1 VKKILFSLLVLTF
14 YSAASFAEEDLC
26 EFFMYCPG
34 ASSKS
39 SGGKS
44 LPSVIISG
52 SLNPSTLSK
61 IKGFGVEAVLQP
73 NNSPGYGIVTGTGK
87 VGALVSSSQE
97 NTFFGNRSIE
107 LDFDTYNRYED
118 DKRYKNNKYSFAAG
132 FGVINGKNFALDL
145 GFSGI
150 YNKDTSRLNPGV
162 GITGNLYVLT
172 FGYTIYRDDTKIT
185 FNDQFDPQTGIPYSV
200 LFNSPTYE
208 ETFTGSAIMLGL
220 KLGDVFFDYSIIKT
234 KYDFY
239 QEDTQI
245 KILSGSYGYKK
256 FLFNLAFRNEESPN
270 LKYADHMMVDER
282 VKKDVYVGMQYS
294 AFKHVLLGAAYN
306 RFLLNDVSA
315 SVVLSF

>member
-1 VKKILFSLLVLTF
+1 
-14 YSAASFAEEDLC
+14 
-26 EFFMYCPG
+26 MYCPG

-44 LPSVIISG
+44 LPSAIISG

-61 IKGFGVEAVLQP
+61 IKGFGVEAVFQP
-73 NNSPGYGIVTGTGK
+73 DNGPGYGIVTGTGK

-118 DKRYKNNKYSFAAG
+118 DKRYKNNKYSMAAG
-132 FGVINGKNFALDL
+132 FGVVSGKNLALDL
-145 GFSGI
+145 GVSGI
-150 YNKDTSRLNPGV
+150 YNKDTSRLNPGI

-185 FNDQFDPQTGIPYSV
+185 FNDQIDPRTGVPYYI

-208 ETFTGSAIMLGL
+208 ETFTGQAFMLGL

-256 FLFNLAFRNEESPN
+256 FLFNLAYRQEQSPN
-270 LKYADHMMVDER
+270 FKYEDHMMIDER
-282 VKKDVYVGMQYS
+282 EKNDLYFGMQYS

-306 RFLLNDVSA
+306 RFLLKDVSA